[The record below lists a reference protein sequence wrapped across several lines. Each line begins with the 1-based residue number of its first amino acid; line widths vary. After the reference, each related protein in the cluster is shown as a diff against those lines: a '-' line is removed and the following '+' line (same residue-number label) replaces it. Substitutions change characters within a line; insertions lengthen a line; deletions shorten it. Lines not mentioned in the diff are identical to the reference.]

1 MVLCFYVNIH
11 IVIVTLIIHVR
22 TIANTVN
29 GRKKGFTLG
38 NTFTRINICLHNK
51 FPYVA
56 FILSAHPFS
65 ELSVKFLSLQIFKSN
80 HPGMK

>member
-38 NTFTRINICLHNK
+38 NTFTRIIICLYNK